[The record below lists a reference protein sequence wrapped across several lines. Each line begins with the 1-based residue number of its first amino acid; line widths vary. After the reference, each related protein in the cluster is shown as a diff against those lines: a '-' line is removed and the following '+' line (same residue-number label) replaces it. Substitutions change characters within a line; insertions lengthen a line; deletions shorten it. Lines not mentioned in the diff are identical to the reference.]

1 MKFWHVLT
9 VVAIVT
15 ACLYAQNH
23 VTLYKNL
30 TA

>member
-1 MKFWHVLT
+1 MKFWHVL
-9 VVAIVT
+9 VLVAIVT

-23 VTLYKNL
+23 VPLYQKL